1 MSVMSVRKLVERIEG
16 VNDELTSLRGTSN
29 NRSTE
34 LGRKMYNR
42 KSALYRRRK
51 RLATAIVKRVS
62 VLNYFDRELLNERNQ
77 NL

>member
-1 MSVMSVRKLVERIEG
+1 MSVMSVRKLVERIQEA
-16 VNDELTSLRGTSN
+16 NDELTSLSGTSN
-29 NRSTE
+29 NRATE
-34 LGRKMYNR
+34 LGRKMHNR
-42 KSALYRRRK
+42 KSALYRKRK